1 MNAHQGEKCGILN
14 YSPSF
19 CSIGQRG
26 NTFPGKRA
34 PMPSRIL
41 VINDDQSI
49 LDLFSLLLEA
59 EGYEVII
66 SRIAYEEV
74 SDVDKLRPALII
86 LDFKIDNHNAGW
98 TFLQKLKMYRPTK
111 DIPLILCTA
120 ALNDVRELE
129 ETLRQKG
136 IPVIYKPFE
145 IDELLLVIQQLLPS
159 PPLRVVE
166 RS

>member
-1 MNAHQGEKCGILN
+1 
-14 YSPSF
+14 
-19 CSIGQRG
+19 
-26 NTFPGKRA
+26 
-34 PMPSRIL
+34 MPPRIL

-120 ALNDVRELE
+120 ALNEVREQE
-129 ETLRQKG
+129 ETLHQKG

-145 IDELLLVIQQLLPS
+145 IDELLLVIKQSLPS
-159 PPLRVVE
+159 PSLRVVE

>member
-1 MNAHQGEKCGILN
+1 
-14 YSPSF
+14 
-19 CSIGQRG
+19 
-26 NTFPGKRA
+26 
-34 PMPSRIL
+34 MPPRIL

-111 DIPLILCTA
+111 DVPLILCTA
-120 ALNDVRELE
+120 ALKEVREQE
-129 ETLRQKG
+129 EVLRQKG
-136 IPVIYKPFE
+136 IPLIYKPFD
-145 IDELLLVIQQLLPS
+145 IDELLQVVQQFLPPQS
-159 PPLRVVE
+159 LRVV
-166 RS
+166 RQS